1 MIPGATLLHAMIR
14 GAVFYVL
21 LFGLGVASLGWNL
34 MAAVLFPLLPRGLG
48 QRWGRAAISRI
59 YRSFWWTAQ
68 ATGLL
73 RIDAGAL
80 ESLQREPG
88 GLIIAANHPSML
100 DALLIVAFVPRGV
113 CIMKAALMNNVFLGA
128 GARLAR
134 YIRNDTALGM
144 VRGAVTCLR
153 EGGQLVVFPEGTRT
167 VQAPINRF
175 MPGVTLI
182 AHLAQTP
189 IQTVL
194 IETDSPYLS
203 KGWPIWRLPRFPV
216 DFRLQLGERF
226 MPQADHAQ
234 LLEQLQSYVARELRR

>member
-1 MIPGATLLHAMIR
+1 
-14 GAVFYVL
+14 
-21 LFGLGVASLGWNL
+21 
-34 MAAVLFPLLPRGLG
+34 
-48 QRWGRAAISRI
+48 
-59 YRSFWWTAQ
+59 
-68 ATGLL
+68 
-73 RIDAGAL
+73 
-80 ESLQREPG
+80 
-88 GLIIAANHPSML
+88 ML

-167 VQAPINRF
+167 VQAPINPF

-194 IETDSPYLS
+194 IETDSPYLR
-203 KGWPIWRLPRFPV
+203 KGWPIWRLPRFP
-216 DFRLQLGERF
+216 D
-226 MPQADHAQ
+226 
-234 LLEQLQSYVARELRR
+234 